1 MKQIAVY
8 PGTFDPITNAHIDLV
23 ERGLRFYDKII
34 LAIAHHN
41 PEKKP
46 LFSVQER
53 VKMAKEA
60 LKHFPGVMV
69 EDFDGLLV
77 NYCLKRN
84 AKMIIRG
91 LRAVSD
97 FEYEFQ
103 MALMNRRLAA
113 DIETIFMMPN
123 EEYSYLSSRLVKE
136 IVRLGGSVKGL
147 VPQQIEMELTKKFK
161 KEKR

>member
-34 LAIAHHN
+34 LAIAHN
-41 PEKKP
+41 PEKAP
-46 LFSVQER
+46 LFTVQER

-60 LKHFPGVMV
+60 VKHFPGVMV

-103 MALMNRRLAA
+103 MALMNRRLTP
-113 DIETIFMMPN
+113 DVETIFMMPN
-123 EEYSYLSSRLVKE
+123 EIYSYLSSRLVKE
-136 IVRLGGSVKGL
+136 ICRLGGSVKGL
-147 VPQQIEMELTKKFK
+147 VPPHIELELNKKFK
-161 KEKR
+161 KEKK

>member
-1 MKQIAVY
+1 MKQVAVY

-23 ERGLRFYDKII
+23 QRGLRFYDKII
-34 LAIAHHN
+34 LAIAHN
-41 PEKKP
+41 PEKGP
-46 LFSVQER
+46 LFTIQER
-53 VKMAKEA
+53 IKMAKDA
-60 LKHFPGVMV
+60 LKHVPGVMV

-77 NYCLKRN
+77 NYCNKRN

-103 MALMNRRLAA
+103 MALMNRRLAS
-113 DIETIFMMPN
+113 DIETIFMMPS

-136 IVRLGGSVKGL
+136 IVHLGGSVKGL
-147 VPQQIEMELTKKFK
+147 VPPQIEIELNKKYK
-161 KEKR
+161 KEKK

>member
-23 ERGLRFYDKII
+23 QRGLRFYDKII
-34 LAIAHHN
+34 LAVAHN
-41 PEKKP
+41 PEKSP
-46 LFSVQER
+46 LFTVQER
-53 VKMAKEA
+53 VKMAKDA
-60 LKHFPGVMV
+60 LKHLPGVMV

-77 NYCLKRN
+77 EYCLKRN

-103 MALMNRRLAA
+103 MALMNRRLAPEV
-113 DIETIFMMPN
+113 ETIFMMPN
-123 EEYSYLSSRLVKE
+123 EIYSYLSSRLVKE
-136 IVRLGGSVKGL
+136 IARLGGSVKGL
-147 VPQQIEMELTKKFK
+147 VPPQIELELHKKFR
-161 KEKR
+161 KEKK

>member
-23 ERGLRFYDKII
+23 QRGLRFYDKII
-34 LAIAHHN
+34 LAVAHN
-41 PEKKP
+41 PEKAP
-46 LFSVQER
+46 LFTVQER
-53 VKMAKEA
+53 VKMAQEA
-60 LKHFPGVMV
+60 VKHFPGVMV
-69 EDFDGLLV
+69 EGFDGLLV

-103 MALMNRRLAA
+103 MALMNRRLTP

-123 EEYSYLSSRLVKE
+123 EAYSYLSSRMVKE

-147 VPQQIEMELTKKFK
+147 VPPHIELELTKIFRKGK
-161 KEKR
+161 